1 MSLKQQIKDDMKT
14 AMKAK
19 DKARL
24 TTVRLMLAA
33 IKQQEVDKQIELT
46 DSDVLIVLNKMVK
59 QRRDSI
65 VQYNNAGRN
74 ELAAVEQDELR
85 LIQTYLPQPFSDQ
98 EIASLLDQVIT
109 DTGASGKQDMGRVM
123 AQLKAKLQGRADMS
137 KVSGLVRARLSA

>member
-33 IKQQEVDKQIELT
+33 IKQQEVDKQIELN
-46 DSDVLIVLNKMVK
+46 DSDVLVVLNKMVK

-65 VQYNNAGRN
+65 TQYNNAGRD
-74 ELAAVEQDELR
+74 ELAAVEQDELS

-98 EIASLLDQVIT
+98 EVAALLDQVIT
-109 DTGASGKQDMGRVM
+109 DTGASSKQDMGKVM

-137 KVSGLVRARLSA
+137 KVSGLVRARLSE

>member
-33 IKQQEVDKQIELT
+33 IKQQEVDKQIELN
-46 DSDVLIVLNKMVK
+46 DSDVLVVLNKMVK

-65 VQYNNAGRN
+65 IQYNNAGRD
-74 ELAAVEQDELR
+74 ELAAVEQDELS

-98 EIASLLDQVIT
+98 EVAALLDQVIT
-109 DTGASGKQDMGRVM
+109 DTGASSKQDMGKVM

-137 KVSGLVRARLSA
+137 KVSGLVRARLSE